1 MMSNNQLYC
10 TLNNGQT
17 MPLLGLGVYDMHNA
31 EAEMAIETALQ
42 IGYRLIDTA
51 SMYNNEKEVGNAI
64 RNSSINRQEI
74 FVTTKVNNPD
84 QGYDNALRAFDASMR
99 NLNIDYIDLY
109 LVHWPIRGTRQETWK
124 ALEYLYNNQMV
135 RAIGVA
141 NYLIPFLEELETYG
155 TVVPMLNQVEFSPFL
170 YLTDLLNYCRQRNIQ
185 LQAYTPLTKGKRFND
200 STLITLSNKYQK
212 SPAQI
217 ILRWNVQK
225 GVSAIPKSAN
235 PKRLQEN
242 FDIFDFE
249 ISEEDM
255 HKMDALNED
264 FRIVD
269 DPITYL

>member
-1 MMSNNQLYC
+1 MSNNQLF
-10 TLNNGQT
+10 TKLNNGRQ
-17 MPLLGLGVYDMHNA
+17 MPLLGLGVYDMYNA
-31 EAEMAIETALQ
+31 EAEKAIETALQ

-51 SMYNNEKEVGNAI
+51 AMYKNETEVGNAI
-64 RNSSINRQEI
+64 RNSGVPRKDI
-74 FVTTKVNNPD
+74 FVTTKVNNTD
-84 QGYDNALRAFDASMR
+84 QGYDNALRAFDTSMKK
-99 NLNIDYIDLY
+99 LNIDYLDLY
-109 LVHWPIRGTRQETWK
+109 LVHWPIRGKREDTWK
-124 ALEYLYNNQMV
+124 ALEYLVNTQQV

-141 NYLIPFLEELETYG
+141 NYLIPFLEELETYA
-155 TVVPMLNQVEFSPFL
+155 TLVPVVNQVEFSPFL
-170 YLTDLLNYCRQRNIQ
+170 YLKDLLNFCRQRNIQ
-185 LQAYTPLTKGKRFND
+185 LQAFTPLTKGKRFND
-200 STLITLSNKYQK
+200 SVIAELANTYQK

-217 ILRWNVQK
+217 ILRWNMQK

-255 HKMDALNED
+255 HKLDGLNED